1 MSHRIAAVLGAASLG
16 LLVSAAPALGHVT
29 ANPGKAEAGGYS
41 YHAFRVG
48 HACEGSPT
56 TKVSIAIPDGV
67 VSVKPQEVAGWTI
80 AITRGPIT
88 PYEQHGERI
97 SEGVKE
103 VSWTGGP
110 LPDDHMQQFGISMK
124 LPDKA
129 GQTIHFPTVQTCRQG
144 VTRWID
150 IPVAGQPEP
159 ETPAPG
165 VELLAKAAEEEKAA
179 SATPAKTETPAAE
192 EAQAGQVASEDDDS
206 KTLAIVALVIG
217 ALGLLTGGASLAMV
231 RRRH

>member
-1 MSHRIAAVLGAASLG
+1 MSRRVATVLATASLG

-48 HACEGSPT
+48 HGCDGSPT

-80 AITRGPIT
+80 AVIRGPIT
-88 PYEQHGERI
+88 PYEQHGETV

-110 LPDDHMQQFGISMK
+110 LPDEHMQQFGISMK

-129 GQTIHFPTVQTCRQG
+129 GQTIHFPTVQNCRQG
-144 VTRWID
+144 VIRWID
-150 IPVAGQPEP
+150 IPVAGQDEP

-165 VELLAKAAEEEKAA
+165 VDLLAKTAEDEHA
-179 SATPAKTETPAAE
+179 SATPAKTETPASE
-192 EAQAGQVASEDDDS
+192 ETQAGQLASEDDDS
-206 KTLAIVALVIG
+206 RTLAIVALVIG
-217 ALGLLTGGASLAMV
+217 TLGLLAGGASLV

>member
-1 MSHRIAAVLGAASLG
+1 MPRRIAAVLATASLG

-56 TKVSIAIPDGV
+56 TKVSVSIPDGV

-88 PYEQHGERI
+88 PYEQHREKV

-129 GQTIHFPTVQTCRQG
+129 GQTIHFPTVQTCKQG
-144 VTRWID
+144 VNRWID
-150 IPVAGQPEP
+150 IPVAGQSEP

-165 VELLAKAAEEEKAA
+165 IELLAKAEEEKAA
-179 SATPAKTETPAAE
+179 AVTPAKTEQPASE
-192 EAQAGQVASEDDDS
+192 ETQAGRVSSEDDNQ
-206 KTLAIVALVIG
+206 TLAVVALVIG